1 MEYKIRQ
8 MNNTEYLLLNDFLYE
23 AIYVPSGIEP
33 PPKTVIY
40 FPELQVYV
48 ADFGK
53 KEHDIALVAEVNQKI
68 IGAVWVRI
76 MNDYGHIDNTT
87 PSLAMSVFKEYRGFG
102 VGTALLKELISTLK
116 SKGYSRISL
125 SVQKDNYAVK
135 MYQKIGF
142 TILKEVD
149 EEYIMVI
156 AL

>member
-87 PSLAMSVFKEYRGFG
+87 PSLAMSVFKEYRGLG
-102 VGTALLKELISTLK
+102 VGTALLKELISLLK

-135 MYQKIGF
+135 MYQKVGF

>member
-53 KEHDIALVAEVNQKI
+53 KEHDIAFVAEVSQKI

-87 PSLAMSVFKEYRGFG
+87 PSLAMSVFKEYRGLG

-135 MYQKIGF
+135 IYQQVGF